1 MERKLASIQRISK
14 IEPIENADAIEKVS
28 VLGWHCVARKGEFK
42 EGDLCVYCE
51 IDSLLPEGN
60 PDFEFLRTSSYIDKN
75 NQKGFRIRTVKLRGQ
90 VSQGICFPLSILTN
104 IAEWGKDELQEGLDT
119 AHILGI
125 TKYEPPIP
133 VNMGGL
139 TKGAFPSYI
148 PKTDET
154 RIQSVPDVL
163 IRNKG
168 VECYITEKLDGCSL
182 TAWKEDGELNIASR
196 GIWLKET
203 EENIY
208 WIVANKL
215 DLKGKLPEGLVIQGE
230 LIGEGIQ
237 GNHYGLKGHDIR
249 WFNVYS
255 LKDNRYLDYLED
267 VSVIGTIDLKFVPD
281 LAIIKLGD
289 MDIDELVEFSKG
301 VSQLTNINRE
311 GIVIRSIA
319 EKTDVELGRLSF
331 KVVNPD
337 YLLKYTE

>member
-1 MERKLASIQRISK
+1 MERKLASIQRIK
-14 IEPIENADAIEKVS
+14 KVEPIENADAIEKVS

-51 IDSLLPEGN
+51 IDSLLPEGK
-60 PDFEFLRTSSYIDKN
+60 PDFEFLRASSFIDKN
-75 NQKGFRIRTVKLRGQ
+75 DQRGFRIRTVKLRGQ
-90 VSQGICFPLSILTN
+90 VSQGICFPLSILKTPV
-104 IAEWGKDELQEGLDT
+104 KEGDDT
-119 AHILGI
+119 TSLLGI

-133 VNMGGL
+133 VNMRGI
-139 TKGAFPSYI
+139 TKGRFPPYI

-163 IRNKG
+163 TRNKG
-168 VECYITEKLDGCSL
+168 VECYVTEKLDGCSM

-196 GIWLKET
+196 GLWLKET

-215 DLKGKLPEGLVIQGE
+215 GLKYKFLEGIVIQGE

-237 GNHYGLKGHDIR
+237 GNRYGLKGHDIR

-255 LKDNRYLDYLED
+255 LAENKYADYSQAE
-267 VSVIGTIDLKFVPD
+267 SIIGKMGLSFVPV
-281 LAIIKLGD
+281 LTIIQLGY
-289 MDIDELVEFSKG
+289 MDIDALVDFSKYKSTLAQ
-301 VSQLTNINRE
+301 VNQE
-311 GIVIRSIA
+311 GIVIRSIV